1 VTYAIYHVQST
12 VHLPTHQHPT
22 ATDTTA
28 LVIHAKQVTTTP
40 HVNVHAHQNVNHH
53 AILITAVTSVKT
65 VTTVNGVIQ
74 RVLSIVWG
82 INAIRTTGVVM
93 HVKRDTLITRVNV
106 NVKDV

>member
-1 VTYAIYHVQST
+1 M
-12 VHLPTHQHPT
+12 
-22 ATDTTA
+22 
-28 LVIHAKQVTTTP
+28 K
-40 HVNVHAHQNVNHH
+40 VHAHQNVNHH

-93 HVKRDTLITRVNV
+93 LVKRDTLITRVNV